1 MDTWVILVIMNDL
14 GRPESFMAA
23 SFFQLRYKGWMSQMH
38 NKKANFSISTDYYIS
53 WVWDATGCFW
63 TTSNQIYN
71 FALGRHKSIL
81 KDFQIFSGD
90 FNGWPGVPIHK

>member
-1 MDTWVILVIMNDL
+1 MVILDVREDFILPN
-14 GRPESFMAA
+14 RRFPENFVLISVVEEC
-23 SFFQLRYKGWMSQMH
+23 QVYGVKKGATW
-38 NKKANFSISTDYYIS
+38 KDISTDYYIS